1 MNKALLMPVVTHHIT
16 QHNSAGLAIPL
27 VSGKIQALK

>member
-1 MNKALLMPVVTHHIT
+1 MNKTLLKPVITHHIT

-27 VSGKIQALK
+27 ISGKIQALK